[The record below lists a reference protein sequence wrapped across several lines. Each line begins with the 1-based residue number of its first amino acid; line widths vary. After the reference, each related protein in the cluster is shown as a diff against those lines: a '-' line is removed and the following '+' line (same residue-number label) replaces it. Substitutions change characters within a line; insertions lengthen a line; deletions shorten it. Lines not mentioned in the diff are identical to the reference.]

1 MPLLQVALALFSL
14 GQYAL
19 GMRKVTRRG
28 VADELPPH
36 FGEGENTT
44 HCQRGR
50 GRTACPRWGDNYL
63 ATGGGVCKFRY
74 TWHDGSGENTGS
86 PVITTGSPV
95 ITSGSFNITTA
106 DLGKG
111 TDTGRRT
118 RDWVQSLAAVDKCF
132 QDEAGHLLAN
142 NSGGC
147 GTCPVNLFPQNR
159 QGKEQ
164 AIDNCLAQGSF
175 DLLPWKAFGEGKKA
189 SNKPE
194 KQVSHRTVF
203 ALLCFA
209 VSAVVHTV
217 SSSWP
222 SLIALRQAMSPP
234 DSPGSSG
241 TMTLR

>member
-28 VADELPPH
+28 VADELPPN

-44 HCQRGR
+44 HCQLGR

-95 ITSGSFNITTA
+95 ITSGSCNITTA
-106 DLGKG
+106 DLSKG

-118 RDWVQSLAAVDKCF
+118 HDWVQSLA
-132 QDEAGHLLAN
+132 
-142 NSGGC
+142 
-147 GTCPVNLFPQNR
+147 VNLFPQNR

-164 AIDNCLAQGSF
+164 AIDNGLAQGS
-175 DLLPWKAFGEGKKA
+175 GEGKKA